1 MAFESKKLINNP
13 NGYLVHICV
22 LMSSGYPVKEIVVF
36 TFRGREYY
44 KCIAYTVDDTES
56 IKCSKRG
63 MGGACRIKYR
73 GTDAMHH
80 SELEEECPKLAES
93 NTKHPYE
100 SQGQEHD
107 VVTEF
112 IEGLVETY
120 PGLQYLDGFPEVK
133 VVLRADALGPKYDK
147 VAVISGGG
155 SGHEP
160 AHAGFVGDGML
171 TAAICG
177 DVFASPPVASI
188 LAGIRAVTGPM
199 GCLLIVKNYTGD
211 RLNFGLA
218 AEEAKSEGYKVEMVI
233 VGDDCALPPQRG
245 ITGRRGL
252 AGTILVHKNHNL
264 LLGFFRSDVFRLFM
278 ARRLLLLCL
287 YSSVAMTDWVFRL
300 SSPVSVGSSDEIAG
314 AAAASGL
321 SLSDVTAEARHA
333 CGIVGTMGVAL
344 SVCTLPG
351 QPKSDRLGPGK
362 MELGLGIHGEPG
374 AIVADIQPVDLVV
387 SHVLNRILSPETDYV
402 PIKRGSRVVLM
413 INGLGA
419 TPVMELMIAAGK
431 AVPILQLEHG
441 LAVARVYTGSFMTS
455 LDMAGFSISIM
466 KAEQAILQRLD
477 APTKAP
483 HWPVGVD
490 GDHPPA
496 KIPVPVPPSRST
508 KSDEV
513 VLSRPQQL
521 NQQGRALDVA
531 IEAAT
536 LAIINLKDSLNDW
549 DSKVGDGDCGSTMSR
564 GATAIQE
571 DLKNYPLNDAAETI
585 NEIGSSIRRV
595 MGGTS
600 GIIYDIFCKAA
611 YAKLKPNN
619 ESDITPMQWA
629 DAFEAAIGAVMLYG
643 GAAAGYRTM
652 LDALIPASA
661 VLRERLANGD
671 HPLEAFLISSDAA
684 MAGAESTKQMDAQA
698 GRSTYVSADILT
710 SVPDPGAMAAASWYR
725 AAAVALKDKFN
736 ASS

>member
-1 MAFESKKLINNP
+1 MALESKKLINNP
-13 NGYLVHICV
+13 N
-22 LMSSGYPVKEIVVF
+22 
-36 TFRGREYY
+36 
-44 KCIAYTVDDTES
+44 
-56 IKCSKRG
+56 
-63 MGGACRIKYR
+63 
-73 GTDAMHH
+73 
-80 SELEEECPKLAES
+80 
-93 NTKHPYE
+93 
-100 SQGQEHD
+100 D

-133 VVLRADALGPKYDK
+133 VVLRADVSGPTYDK
-147 VAVISGGG
+147 VSVISGGG

-177 DVFASPPVASI
+177 DVFASPPVTSI
-188 LAGIRAVTGPM
+188 LAGIRSVTGPM

-218 AEEAKSEGYKVEMVI
+218 AEEAKAQGYKVEMVI
-233 VGDDCALPPQRG
+233 VGDDCALPPPLG
-245 ITGRRGL
+245 IAGRRGL
-252 AGTILVHKNHNL
+252 AGTILVHK
-264 LLGFFRSDVFRLFM
+264 
-278 ARRLLLLCL
+278 
-287 YSSVAMTDWVFRL
+287 
-300 SSPVSVGSSDEIAG
+300 IAG

-321 SLSDVTAEARHA
+321 SLSDVAAEARHA

-351 QPKSDRLGPGK
+351 QQKSDRLGAGK

-387 SHVLNRILSPETDYV
+387 SHVLNRILSEETNYV

-441 LAVARVYTGSFMTS
+441 LAVVRVYTGSFMTS

-466 KAEQAILQRLD
+466 KAEQAILKRLD
-477 APTKAP
+477 AATKAP
-483 HWPVGVD
+483 HWPVGAD

-496 KIPVPVPPSRST
+496 KIPVPVPSSRST
-508 KSDEV
+508 KSDEH
-513 VLSRPQQL
+513 VLGRPQQL
-521 NQQGRALDVA
+521 SQQGRALEVA

-536 LAIINLKDSLNDW
+536 LAIINLKDTLNDW
-549 DSKVGDGDCGSTMSR
+549 DSKVGDGDCGSTMAR

-571 DLKNYPLNDAAETI
+571 DLKKYYPFNDAAETI
-585 NEIGSSIRRV
+585 NEIGSSVRRV

-600 GIIYDIFCKAA
+600 GILYDIFCKAA
-611 YAKLKPNN
+611 YARLKLSNQ
-619 ESDITPMQWA
+619 SDITPLQWA
-629 DAFEAAIGAVMLYG
+629 EAFEAAISAVMLYG
-643 GAAAGYRTM
+643 GAAPGYRTM
-652 LDALIPASA
+652 LDALIPAST
-661 VLRERLANGD
+661 LLKQRLTIGD
-671 HPLEAFLISSDAA
+671 DSLDAFVTSSDAA
-684 MAGAESTKQMDAQA
+684 VDGAECTKQMEAQA
-698 GRSTYVSADILT
+698 RRSTYVSGDILK
-710 SVPDPGAMAAASWYR
+710 SVPDPGAIAAASWYR
-725 AAAVALKDKFN
+725 AAALALKQ
-736 ASS
+736 ASLSP